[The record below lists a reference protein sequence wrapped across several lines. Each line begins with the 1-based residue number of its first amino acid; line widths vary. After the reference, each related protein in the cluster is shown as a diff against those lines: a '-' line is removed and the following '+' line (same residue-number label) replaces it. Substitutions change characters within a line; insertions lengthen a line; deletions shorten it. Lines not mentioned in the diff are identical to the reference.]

1 MTDERRDSKGKRGIV
16 SAPPADGAH
25 PGVLDRH
32 YAEETSETVYGKSL
46 DLIKELIDEGTN
58 LQVRALVSSPREIP
72 DVVLLGVLYRRSLQ
86 LLDSIEILL
95 RSGQGYG
102 ARIML
107 RALLE
112 ASWGIEWMLKADTER
127 RAKQFYVIDIRER
140 IELNESFVPG
150 TKAFASMKLDVPI
163 EQQRELGIDEE
174 AEAISRANI
183 KKNREHL
190 EEYPDLNL
198 IDGEVSRQKKRVG
211 LLRWFTL
218 FGGPQD
224 YADLARKLGHADEY
238 RLVYRSLNDA
248 VHGSNVQSHVSI
260 ETRGVA
266 VIPTIRGLEEF
277 GDVLE
282 FTWIAGFRITQLM
295 IEHYRPG
302 EMRSFLL
309 RFFPRGKARWNPPN
323 VEFHREVNML

>member
-1 MTDERRDSKGKRGIV
+1 MTDKRRDSIRKRGIL
-16 SAPPADGAH
+16 SAPADGAH
-25 PGVLDRH
+25 PGVLDRK
-32 YAEETSETVYGKSL
+32 YAEESAKTVYGNAL
-46 DLIKELIDEGTN
+46 DLIKELIDEGTKF
-58 LQVRALVSSPREIP
+58 QVRALVTSPREIP
-72 DVVLLGVLYRRSLQ
+72 DVVILGVLFRRSLQ
-86 LLDSIEILL
+86 LLDSIEVLL
-95 RSGQGYG
+95 RAGQAFG

-112 ASWGIEWMLKADTER
+112 ASWGIEWMLKANTER
-127 RAKQFYVIDIRER
+127 RAKQFYVLDIRER

-150 TKAFASMKLDVPI
+150 TKAFESMKLDVPT
-163 EQQRELGIDEE
+163 EQQRELGVDEE

-190 EEYPDLNL
+190 NEYPDLKL
-198 IDGEVSRQKKRVG
+198 IDEEVSRQRKRVG

-224 YADLARKLGHADEY
+224 YADLARKLGHGDEY

-248 VHGSNVQSHVSI
+248 VHGSNIQNHVSI

-266 VIPTIRGLEEF
+266 MIPAIRGLEEF

-282 FTWIAGFRITQLM
+282 FTWSAGCRITQLM

-302 EMRSFLL
+302 EMGSFRS
-309 RFFPRGKARWNPPN
+309 RFFPGGRERWKLPD
-323 VEFHREVNML
+323 VEFHREMNML